1 MRRLAVF
8 VCLPVF
14 WGMVCTAPL
23 PSGEKYTDRYDHID
37 VDVIL
42 SNKRTTNVYVKCLLE
57 EGACPPEGKELKAQ
71 LPEALRTTCAKCT
84 DTQKKFVRR
93 VSKYLIE
100 NQPDNWNK
108 ISDHYDK
115 ERKYADSFNK
125 FLNSDD

>member
-14 WGMVCTAPL
+14 WGMIWAAAL

-42 SNKRTTNVYVKCLLE
+42 SNKRTTNVYVKCILE

-84 DTQKKFVRR
+84 ETQKKFVRR

-100 NQPDNWNK
+100 NQPENWNK

-125 FLNSDD
+125 FIYSDD